1 MANITEKSAI
11 IYIHFLFSPAKEA
24 SYPNKNISPD
34 ILRKNI
40 SICGVWCRAIFC
52 TRERRAVRIICCS
65 ESWHN
70 WRYIERR
77 FTQEEQYSNSP
88 EFNILR
94 IHTQYNIVVRRK
106 TCKQC
111 LTIFKMECTSF
122 LHLKCLPVKI
132 PNLNPQL

>member
-1 MANITEKSAI
+1 MAVVQCKAEIWLTLPNWFSLSRNCHHFPLVI
-11 IYIHFLFSPAKEA
+11 ILYGEHYREVSNNLHPCSVFPAKEA

-65 ESWHN
+65 ESWQN
-70 WRYIERR
+70 WRCIERR

-94 IHTQYNIVVRRK
+94 IHN
-106 TCKQC
+106 
-111 LTIFKMECTSF
+111 TI
-122 LHLKCLPVKI
+122 L
-132 PNLNPQL
+132 